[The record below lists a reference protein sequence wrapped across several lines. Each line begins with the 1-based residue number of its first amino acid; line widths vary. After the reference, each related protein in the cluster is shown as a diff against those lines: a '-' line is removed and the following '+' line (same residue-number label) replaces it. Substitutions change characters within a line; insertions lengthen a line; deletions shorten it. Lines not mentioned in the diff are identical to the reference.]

1 LKALYLILTLITGAL
16 LVYGALDMPAFGDP
30 DSPANTYVSPRY
42 IEDSLRETEV
52 PNIVTSVLADYR
64 GFDTMGETSVVFAGG
79 VAVLLILRKPRRKE
93 KKA

>member
-1 LKALYLILTLITGAL
+1 MKALYLILTLITGAL